1 MNYSVIVPFFNE
13 EKTLQTAVLNLL
25 KEDFASEIILV
36 NDGSNDS
43 SKEIALRLI
52 EKYKNIK
59 LVDSKT
65 NKGKGH
71 ALKIGINKSKTKYIG
86 ILDADLEY
94 SPNDLKRLFLDIEL
108 NDGDVA
114 CGSRFIGNFER
125 KNLYFRTY
133 LANKILSNFF
143 SFIHRKK
150 VTDIA
155 TCLKVFKKEI
165 FEFIEL
171 KENGFSIEVEL
182 LAKTLAKSKKYSEIP
197 ISYSARSYE
206 DGKKIKFIDGL
217 RYIVVILKFSR
228 QKKWKWSW
236 TIY

>member
-1 MNYSVIVPFFNE
+1 MNSKNYSVIVPFFNE

-36 NDGSNDS
+36 NDGSNDNS
-43 SKEIALRLI
+43 REIALRLI

-71 ALKIGINKSKTKYIG
+71 ALKIGINKSQTKYIG
-86 ILDADLEY
+86 VLDADLEY

-125 KNLYFRTY
+125 KNLYLRTY
-133 LANKILSNFF
+133 FANKFLSKFF
-143 SFIHRKK
+143 SFIHRQK

-155 TCLKVFKKEI
+155 TCLKVFKKK
-165 FEFIEL
+165 FL
-171 KENGFSIEVEL
+171 NLSNSM
-182 LAKTLAKSKKYSEIP
+182 KTVS
-197 ISYSARSYE
+197 
-206 DGKKIKFIDGL
+206 
-217 RYIVVILKFSR
+217 
-228 QKKWKWSW
+228 Q
-236 TIY
+236 

>member
-71 ALKIGINKSKTKYIG
+71 ALKVGINKSKTKYIG

-108 NDGDVA
+108 NDGDVT

-133 LANKILSNFF
+133 LANKILSKFF

-217 RYIVVILKFSR
+217 RYFVAILKFSR
-228 QKKWKWSW
+228 QKK
-236 TIY
+236 